1 MISCLFWPDEH
12 CTYFKLHFTLY
23 KKGNEAPSDFLWG
36 GNIIIFYIFYLTLTV
51 LWIRIRSDPHIWTR
65 ISIGIQSMSMRIWP
79 IDINSNQVYFLLCH
93 ENINML
99 SDILKGTVSR
109 DFLLLVFL
117 MNQLPPS
124 PRVLGPFRIFSKIC
138 GDNRNSMC
146 TTGIND
152 TGGKFATG
160 VNVATGVNDT
170 GGK

>member
-1 MISCLFWPDEH
+1 MSIAHILNYILCYTKKAMRLQAIFSEGAM
-12 CTYFKLHFTLY
+12 LHILSNVTSLVDPEKVRSAHFCR
-23 KKGNEAPSDFLWG
+23 
-36 GNIIIFYIFYLTLTV
+36 
-51 LWIRIRSDPHIWTR
+51 IRIN
-65 ISIGIQSMSMRIWP
+65 IGIQSMPMRIRP

-99 SDILKGTVSR
+99 SEILKGTVSR

-138 GDNRNSMC
+138 GDNRNSRC

-160 VNVATGVNDT
+160 VNDT